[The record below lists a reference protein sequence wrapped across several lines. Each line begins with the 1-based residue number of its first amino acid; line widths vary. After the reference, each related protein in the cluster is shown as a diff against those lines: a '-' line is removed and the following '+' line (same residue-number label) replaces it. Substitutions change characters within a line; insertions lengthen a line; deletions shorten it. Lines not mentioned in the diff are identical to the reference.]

1 MKIAVAAATGRVGR
15 HVVDVLHEFVGQ
27 LMDWGRQGRRRLL
40 TEDAHAAGRRQD
52 GRRGARRHGH
62 RRGAGAGSGR
72 AVPEIAGPRE
82 ESLVEIATLLAARR
96 GDPVRIE
103 GVSDASDPDRE
114 LIENG
119 GLLPGPHAKLAGPT
133 FEQWLGAGQ

>member
-1 MKIAVAAATGRVGR
+1 
-15 HVVDVLHEFVGQ
+15 
-27 LMDWGRQGRRRLL
+27 
-40 TEDAHAAGRRQD
+40 
-52 GRRGARRHGH
+52 
-62 RRGAGAGSGR
+62 
-72 AVPEIAGPRE
+72 
-82 ESLVEIATLLAARR
+82 
-96 GDPVRIE
+96 VRIE